1 MIRSHFLVIA
11 FIASF
16 FMISAQEASW
26 MRYPA
31 ISPDGTNIA
40 FAFQGDI
47 WIVSSTGGKAERLTN
62 NDAYDVS
69 PVWSPNGQSIAF
81 ASDRHGN
88 MDVFVMPAKG
98 GTPKRLTYHSANE
111 IPSAFSHDGSSIY
124 VSTHIQDS
132 PKNSQF
138 PSGGMGELYAISA
151 NDGRR
156 TQILTTP
163 AEEIAPDPTGTFLLY
178 QDKRGGENYWR
189 KHHTSSIARDI
200 WMVDLKNKTH
210 TAVIEHPAE
219 DREPVLSGDGKT
231 CYVLSERSGSFN
243 VWSFPMNAPA
253 SIKQI
258 TSFTKH
264 PIRFLTM
271 DNKGTLCF
279 SYHGGIYTLDTKT
292 ANAQPIQVKID
303 IINDSRRNDI
313 AYKVLNQ
320 GATEMSLSPS
330 GKEIAFVIRGEIYVT
345 SVDYEVT
352 KRITNTPGQERSVSF
367 SPDGKSLL
375 YAGERNG
382 SWNIYQSSLTRKSEP
397 FFYKSTVLEEKAI
410 VETAK
415 DEFQPRY
422 SPDGKEIAYL
432 ENRVVLK
439 VKNIPFGDIRTILDS
454 TYNYSYSDG
463 DQWYEWSPDGKWFLV
478 SIIDKDR
485 WVDEVGIID
494 AKGKGPVRN
503 ITQSGYSDNQP
514 KWAKN
519 GKLFIYSSDKAGFR
533 SHGSWGAESDVY
545 GTFLTQDAFER
556 FKLSKDEYELL
567 KMREKDEELSFDE
580 QRRKDSLEKE
590 RKKGNVSIEVSEP
603 ITIDFDRLEER
614 TLRFTIHSSN
624 LADYVLSPDGERLYY
639 LSRFEKGY
647 DVWVQKFRDKET
659 KLLAKL
665 GAGSGALE
673 QSPDGRFLYVIS
685 DGKITRID
693 TSNGGQKSIGFKAE
707 MELNAPAERAY
718 IFDHAWRQAREKF
731 YVSNLHGVDW
741 NFYRQ
746 AYEPFLAS
754 IDNNFDFAEML
765 SELLGELNASHTGSG
780 YRAQYSDEIRDQT
793 AVLGAFWDESFTG
806 PGIKILEIIDKSP
819 LDHPKKIFQPGMII
833 EKIDGIPVTLS
844 NLDILLNRKADKPVL
859 ISIYM
864 PEKKT
869 ALFDFKKKYDE
880 VIKPISFGAQE
891 ELLYRRWVLNCRN
904 MVDSLSKGKVGYVH
918 VRGMNSESF
927 REAYSEVLG
936 RHADKVGII
945 IDTRF
950 NGGGWLHDDLATLL
964 SGKQYVKLVPRG
976 QLIGSEPQN
985 KWQRKSV
992 VLMNESNYSDAHF
1005 FPWTYKQLNIGP
1017 LIGMPV
1023 PGTATAVWWET
1034 QIDPTL
1040 YFGIPQVGTIGNDGK
1055 YLENNQLEPDIKVMN
1070 LPEDFANGIDKQI
1083 RAAVEEMLK

>member
-1 MIRSHFLVIA
+1 MIRCISLLTFL
-11 FIASF
+11 FASLS
-16 FMISAQEASW
+16 ILSAQESLW

-31 ISPDGTNIA
+31 ISPDGSMIA

-47 WIVSSTGGKAERLTN
+47 WVIPSKGGKAERITN

-69 PVWSPNGQSIAF
+69 PVWSPDGKNIAF
-81 ASDRHGN
+81 GSDRHGN
-88 MDVFVMPAKG
+88 MDVFIMPGTG
-98 GTPKRLTYHSANE
+98 GTPRRLTYHSSGE

-138 PSGGMGELYAISA
+138 PSGGMGELYAISVK
-151 NDGRR
+151 DGKRS
-156 TQILTTP
+156 QVLTTP
-163 AEEIAPDPTGTFLLY
+163 AEEIAVDPKGNFLVY

-200 WMVDLKNKTH
+200 WMVNLKDKTH
-210 TAVIEHPAE
+210 KSLIVHPAE
-219 DREPVLSGDGKT
+219 DREPVLSADGNT
-231 CYVLSERSGSFN
+231 CYFLSERSGSFN
-243 VWSFPMNAPA
+243 VWSFPIDNP
-253 SIKQI
+253 SNVKQL

-264 PIRFLTM
+264 PIRFLSV
-271 DNKGTLCF
+271 DNQGVLCF
-279 SYHGGIYTLDTKT
+279 NIHGAIYTFDTKVQG
-292 ANAQPIQVKID
+292 AQPVRISID

-313 AYKVLNQ
+313 AYKVMNQ
-320 GATEMSLSPS
+320 GATEMALSPS
-330 GKEIAFVIRGEIYVT
+330 GKEVAFVIRGEIYVT
-345 SVDYEVT
+345 AVDHEVT

-382 SWNIYQSSLTRKSEP
+382 SWNVYQTSLTRKSEP
-397 FFYKSTVLEEKAI
+397 FFYRSTVLEEKAI
-410 VETAK
+410 IETMK

-422 SPDGKEIAYL
+422 SPDGKEVAYL

-439 VKNIPFGDIRTILDS
+439 VKNLASNAIRLIVDS
-454 TYNYSYSDG
+454 TYNYSYTDG

-478 SIIDKDR
+478 SIIDKSR

-494 AKGKGPVRN
+494 AQGKGPIRN
-503 ITQSGYSDNQP
+503 VTQSGYSDNQP

-545 GTFLTQDAFER
+545 GTFLTQDAFDR
-556 FKLSKDEYELL
+556 FKLSKDEFELL

-580 QRRKDSLEKE
+580 QRKKDSLEKE
-590 RKKGNVSIEVSEP
+590 RKKGNVSVEVSEP

-614 TLRFTIHSSN
+614 TMRFTIHSSN
-624 LADYVLSPDGERLYY
+624 LADYVLSPDGEKLYY

-647 DVWVQKFRDKET
+647 DIWVQKFRDKET

-673 QSPDGRFLYVIS
+673 QSPDGRYLYVIS

-693 TSNGGQKSIGFKAE
+693 TSNGSQKAIAFKAE
-707 MELNAPAERAY
+707 MDLNAPAERAY
-718 IFDHAWRQAREKF
+718 MFDHAWRQAREKF
-731 YVSNLHGVDW
+731 YVTDLHGVDW
-741 NFYRQ
+741 DFYRKE
-746 AYEPFLAS
+746 YEPFLSS
-754 IDNNFDFAEML
+754 IDNNYDFAELL

-793 AVLGAFWDESFTG
+793 AVLGAFWDEQYQG
-806 PGIKILEIIDKSP
+806 PGIKILEIIAKSP
-819 LDHPKKIFQPGMII
+819 LDHPKKLYKAGMII
-833 EKIDGIPVTLS
+833 EKIDGMPVS
-844 NLDILLNRKADKPVL
+844 SMNLDVMMNRKADKTVL
-859 ISIYM
+859 ISVYD
-864 PEKKT
+864 PEKNKR
-869 ALFDFKKKYDE
+869 FDE
-880 VIKPISFGAQE
+880 SIKPISFGAQE

-936 RHADKVGII
+936 RHADKIGII

-1034 QIDPTL
+1034 QIDPTI

-1070 LPEDFANGIDKQI
+1070 LPEDYANGIDKQI
-1083 RAAVEEMLK
+1083 RVAVEELLK

>member
-1 MIRSHFLVIA
+1 MIRFISVLTIL
-11 FIASF
+11 IASLS
-16 FMISAQEASW
+16 ISTAQQALW

-31 ISPDGTNIA
+31 ISPDGSMIA

-47 WIVSSTGGKAERLTN
+47 WVIPAKGGKADRITN

-69 PVWSPNGQSIAF
+69 PVWSPDGKSIAF
-81 ASDRHGN
+81 GSDRHGN
-88 MDVFVMPAKG
+88 MDVYIMSYQG
-98 GTPKRLTYHSANE
+98 GNPRRLTYHSSGE

-138 PSGGMGELYAISA
+138 PSGGMGELYAISVK
-151 NDGRR
+151 DGKRS
-156 TQILTTP
+156 QVFTTP
-163 AEEIAPDPTGTFLLY
+163 AEEIAVDPKGNFLVY

-200 WMVDLKNKTH
+200 WMVNLKDKTH
-210 TAVIEHPAE
+210 TPLIENPAE
-219 DREPVLSGDGKT
+219 DREPIISADGKT
-231 CYVLSERSGSFN
+231 CYFLSERSGTFN
-243 VWSFPMNAPA
+243 VWSFPINNPTNA
-253 SIKQI
+253 KQL
-258 TSFTKH
+258 TTFTKH
-264 PIRFLTM
+264 PIRFLSG
-271 DNKGTLCF
+271 DNQGNLCF
-279 SYHGGIYTLDTKT
+279 NYHGGIYTFDTKVQG
-292 ANAQPIQVKID
+292 AQPVQVSID

-313 AYKVLNQ
+313 AYKVMNQ
-320 GATEMSLSPS
+320 GATEMALSPS
-330 GKEIAFVIRGEIYVT
+330 GKEVAFVIRGEIYVT
-345 SVDYEVT
+345 AVDHEVT

-382 SWNIYQSSLTRKSEP
+382 SWNVYQTSLTRKNEP
-397 FFYKSTVLEEKAI
+397 FFYRSTVLEEKAI
-410 VETAK
+410 VENAK

-422 SPDGKEIAYL
+422 SPDGKEVAYL

-439 VKNIPFGDIRTILDS
+439 VKNLASNAVRLIVDS

-463 DQWYEWSPDGKWFLV
+463 DQWYEWSPDGKWFLI
-478 SIIDKDR
+478 SIIDKTR

-494 AKGKGPVRN
+494 AQGKGPIRN
-503 ITQSGYSDNQP
+503 VTQSGYSDNQP

-533 SHGSWGAESDVY
+533 SHGSWGAESDVF
-545 GTFLTQDAFER
+545 GTFLTQDAYER
-556 FKLSKDEYELL
+556 FKLSKDEFELL

-580 QRRKDSLEKE
+580 QRKKDSLEKE
-590 RKKGNVSIEVSEP
+590 RKKGNVSVEVSEP

-614 TLRFTIHSSN
+614 TMRFTIHSSN

-647 DVWVQKFRDKET
+647 DIWVQKFRDKET

-673 QSPDGRFLYVIS
+673 QSPDGRYLYVIS

-693 TSNGGQKSIGFKAE
+693 TSNGTQKAIAFKAE
-707 MELNAPAERAY
+707 MDLNAPAERAY
-718 IFDHAWRQAREKF
+718 MFDHAWRQAREKF
-731 YVSNLHGVDW
+731 YVTDLHGVDW

-746 AYEPFLAS
+746 AYEPFLTS
-754 IDNNFDFAEML
+754 IDNNYDFAELL

-793 AVLGAFWDESFTG
+793 AVFGAFWDEQYQG
-806 PGIKILEIIDKSP
+806 PGIKIMEIIAKSP
-819 LDHPKKIFQPGMII
+819 LDHPKKLYKVGMII
-833 EKIDGIPVTLS
+833 EKIDGMPISLENMDVMM
-844 NLDILLNRKADKPVL
+844 NRRADKTVL
-859 ISIYM
+859 ISVYD
-864 PEKKT
+864 PEKNKR
-869 ALFDFKKKYDE
+869 FDE
-880 VIKPISFGAQE
+880 SIKLISFGAQE
-891 ELLYRRWVLNCRN
+891 ELLYRRWVLNCRQ

-1034 QIDPTL
+1034 QIDPTI

-1070 LPEDFANGIDKQI
+1070 LPEDYANGIDKQI
-1083 RAAVEEMLK
+1083 RVAVEEMLK

>member
-1 MIRSHFLVIA
+1 MKCFISFLLIL
-11 FIASF
+11 IGTLS
-16 FMISAQEASW
+16 ISAQESLW
-26 MRYPA
+26 VRYPA
-31 ISPDGTNIA
+31 ISPDGSKIA

-47 WIVSSTGGKAERLTN
+47 WVMSSKGGKAERITH

-69 PVWSPNGQSIAF
+69 PIWSPDGKNIAF
-81 ASDRHGN
+81 GSDRHGN
-88 MDVFVMPAKG
+88 MDIFIMSNTG
-98 GTPKRLTYHSANE
+98 GNPRRLTYHSSGE

-138 PSGGMGELYAISA
+138 PSGGMGELYGISVK
-151 NDGRR
+151 DGKR
-156 TQILTTP
+156 TQVLTTP
-163 AEEIAPDPTGTFLLY
+163 AEEIAVDPKGNFLVY

-200 WMVDLKNKTH
+200 WMVNLKDKTH
-210 TAVIEHPAE
+210 RAIIEHPAE
-219 DREPVLSGDGKT
+219 DREPIISADGKT
-231 CYVLSERSGSFN
+231 CYFLSERSGSFN
-243 VWSFPMNAPA
+243 VWSFPLDNP
-253 SIKQI
+253 SNVKQL
-258 TSFTKH
+258 TTFTKH
-264 PIRFLTM
+264 PIRFISV
-271 DNKGTLCF
+271 DNQGVLCF
-279 SYHGGIYTLDTKT
+279 NYHGGIYTFDTKVQG
-292 ANAQPIQVKID
+292 AQPIRVSID
-303 IINDSRRNDI
+303 LSNDSRRNDI
-313 AYKVLNQ
+313 AYKVMNQ
-320 GATEMSLSPS
+320 GATEMALSPS

-345 SVDYEVT
+345 AVDHEIT

-382 SWNIYQSSLTRKSEP
+382 SWNVYHTSLTRKSEP
-397 FFYKSTVLEEKAI
+397 FFYRSTVLEEKAI

-422 SPDGKEIAYL
+422 SPDGKEVAFL
-432 ENRVVLK
+432 ENRVVVK
-439 VKNIPFGDIRTILDS
+439 VKNLATNAIRLILDS

-463 DQWYEWSPDGKWFLV
+463 DQWYEWSPDGKWFLI
-478 SIIDKDR
+478 SIIDKSR

-494 AKGKGPVRN
+494 AQGKGPIRN
-503 ITQSGYSDNQP
+503 VTQSGYSDNQP
-514 KWAKN
+514 KWARN

-556 FKLSKDEYELL
+556 FKLSKDEIELV

-580 QRRKDSLEKE
+580 QRKKDSLEKE

-614 TLRFTIHSSN
+614 TMRFTIHSSN

-647 DVWVQKFRDKET
+647 DIWVQKFRDKET

-673 QSPDGRFLYVIS
+673 QSPDGRYLYVIS

-693 TSNGGQKSIGFKAE
+693 TSNGSQKAIAFKAE

-718 IFDHAWRQAREKF
+718 MFDHSWRQAREKF
-731 YVSNLHGVDW
+731 YVTDLHGVDW

-746 AYEPFLAS
+746 AYEPFLSS
-754 IDNNFDFAEML
+754 IDNNYDFAELL

-793 AVLGAFWDESFTG
+793 AVLGAFWDEQYQG
-806 PGIKILEIIDKSP
+806 NGIKILEIIAKSP
-819 LDHPKKIFQPGMII
+819 LDHPKNIYKAGMII
-833 EKIDGIPVTLS
+833 EKIDGISVSLS
-844 NLDILLNRKADKPVL
+844 NLDQMMNRKADKTVL
-859 ISIYM
+859 ISVYD
-864 PEKKT
+864 PEKNKRFEET
-869 ALFDFKKKYDE
+869 
-880 VIKPISFGAQE
+880 IKAISFGAQE
-891 ELLYRRWVLNCRN
+891 ELLYRRWVLNCRQ

-918 VRGMNSESF
+918 VRGMNSESY

-985 KWQRKSV
+985 KWQRTSV

-1005 FPWTYKQLNIGP
+1005 FPWTYKQLNIGK

-1034 QIDPTL
+1034 QIDPTI

-1070 LPEDFANGIDKQI
+1070 LPEDYANGIDKQI
-1083 RAAVEEMLK
+1083 RVAVDELLK

>member
-1 MIRSHFLVIA
+1 M
-11 FIASF
+11 
-16 FMISAQEASW
+16 
-26 MRYPA
+26 
-31 ISPDGTNIA
+31 
-40 FAFQGDI
+40 
-47 WIVSSTGGKAERLTN
+47 
-62 NDAYDVS
+62 
-69 PVWSPNGQSIAF
+69 
-81 ASDRHGN
+81 
-88 MDVFVMPAKG
+88 
-98 GTPKRLTYHSANE
+98 
-111 IPSAFSHDGSSIY
+111 
-124 VSTHIQDS
+124 
-132 PKNSQF
+132 
-138 PSGGMGELYAISA
+138 
-151 NDGRR
+151 
-156 TQILTTP
+156 
-163 AEEIAPDPTGTFLLY
+163 
-178 QDKRGGENYWR
+178 
-189 KHHTSSIARDI
+189 
-200 WMVDLKNKTH
+200 
-210 TAVIEHPAE
+210 
-219 DREPVLSGDGKT
+219 
-231 CYVLSERSGSFN
+231 CFN
-243 VWSFPMNAPA
+243 
-253 SIKQI
+253 
-258 TSFTKH
+258 
-264 PIRFLTM
+264 
-271 DNKGTLCF
+271 
-279 SYHGGIYTLDTKT
+279 YHGDVYILDTKQV
-292 ANAQPIQVKID
+292 NATPKKVQID
-303 IINDSRRNDI
+303 ILNDSRRNDI
-313 AYKVLNQ
+313 SFKVLNQ
-320 GATEMSLSPS
+320 GATEMALSPS
-330 GKEIAFVIRGEIYVT
+330 GKEIAFIIRGEIFVT
-345 SVDYEVT
+345 SVDHEVT
-352 KRITNTPGQERSVSF
+352 KRITNTPGQERSISF

-382 SWNIYQSSLTRKSEP
+382 SWNVYQTSLTRKAEP
-397 FFYKSTVLEEKAI
+397 FFYRSTVLEEKAI
-410 VETAK
+410 IETLK

-422 SPDGKEIAYL
+422 SPDGKEVAYL
-432 ENRVVLK
+432 ENRVTLK
-439 VKNIPFGDIRTILDS
+439 VINLASDNVRLILDS

-463 DQWYEWSPDGKWFLV
+463 DQWYEWSPDGKWLLV

-494 AKGKGPVRN
+494 AQGKGPIQN

-519 GKLFIYSSDKAGFR
+519 GKLLIYSSDKAGFR

-545 GTFLTQDAFER
+545 GAFLTQEAFDR
-556 FKLSKDEYELL
+556 FKLSKDEFELL

-580 QRRKDSLEKE
+580 QRKKDSLEKE
-590 RKKGNVSIEVSEP
+590 RKKGNISIQLSDP

-614 TLRFTIHSSN
+614 TIRFTIHSSN

-647 DVWVQKFRDKET
+647 DIWVQKFREKET

-673 QSPDGRFLYVIS
+673 QSPDGRYLYVIS

-693 TSNGGQKSIGFKAE
+693 TSNGTQKGIAFRAE
-707 MELNAPAERAY
+707 MELNAPGERAY
-718 IFDHAWRQAREKF
+718 IFDHAWRQVREKF
-731 YVSNLHGVDW
+731 YVKNLHGVDW
-741 NFYRQ
+741 DFYRK
-746 AYEPFLAS
+746 AYEPFLSS
-754 IDNNFDFAEML
+754 IDNNHDFAEML

-780 YRAQYSDEIRDQT
+780 YRAQYPDEMRDQT
-793 AVLGAFWDESFTG
+793 AVLGAFWDEAFQG

-819 LDHPKKIFQPGMII
+819 MDHPKKIYQAGMII
-833 EKIDGIPVTLS
+833 EKIDGIPVTLA
-844 NLDILLNRKADKPVL
+844 NLDILLNRKADKQLL
-859 ISIYM
+859 ISVFDI
-864 PEKKT
+864 KKNKR
-869 ALFDFKKKYDE
+869 FDE
-880 VIKPISFGAQE
+880 VIKPLSFGAQE
-891 ELLYRRWVLNCRN
+891 ELLYRRWVLNCRS

>member
-1 MIRSHFLVIA
+1 MIRFISVLTIL
-11 FIASF
+11 IASYSLSF
-16 FMISAQEASW
+16 AQQELW

-31 ISPDGTNIA
+31 ISPDGSMIA

-47 WIVSSTGGKAERLTN
+47 WVIPAKGGKADRITN

-69 PVWSPNGQSIAF
+69 PVWSPDGKSIAF
-81 ASDRHGN
+81 GSDRHGN
-88 MDVFVMPAKG
+88 MDVFIMTYQG
-98 GTPKRLTYHSANE
+98 GNPRRLTYHSSGE

-138 PSGGMGELYAISA
+138 PSGGMGELYAISVK
-151 NDGRR
+151 DGKRS
-156 TQILTTP
+156 QVLTTP
-163 AEEIAPDPTGTFLLY
+163 AEEIAVDPKGNFLVY

-200 WMVDLKNKTH
+200 WMVNLKDKTH
-210 TAVIEHPAE
+210 TPLIENPAE
-219 DREPVLSGDGKT
+219 DREPIISADGNT
-231 CYVLSERSGSFN
+231 CYFLSERSGTFN
-243 VWSFPMNAPA
+243 VWSFPINNPTNV
-253 SIKQI
+253 KQL

-264 PIRFLTM
+264 PIRFLSV
-271 DNKGTLCF
+271 DNQGVLCF
-279 SYHGGIYTLDTKT
+279 NFHGGIYTFDTKVQG
-292 ANAQPIQVKID
+292 AQPVRISID

-313 AYKVLNQ
+313 AYKVMNQ
-320 GATEMSLSPS
+320 GATEMALSPS
-330 GKEIAFVIRGEIYVT
+330 GKEVAFVIRGEIYVT
-345 SVDYEVT
+345 AVDHEVT
-352 KRITNTPGQERSVSF
+352 KRITNTPGQERSVSY

-382 SWNIYQSSLTRKSEP
+382 SWNVYQTSLTRKNEP
-397 FFYKSTVLEEKAI
+397 FFYRSTVLEEKAI
-410 VETAK
+410 VETSK

-422 SPDGKEIAYL
+422 SPDGKEVAYL

-439 VKNIPFGDIRTILDS
+439 VKNLASNAVRLIVDS

-463 DQWYEWSPDGKWFLV
+463 DQWYEWSPDGKWFLI
-478 SIIDKDR
+478 SIIDKSR

-494 AKGKGPVRN
+494 AQGKGPIRN
-503 ITQSGYSDNQP
+503 VTQSGYSDNQP

-533 SHGSWGAESDVY
+533 SHGSWGAESDVF
-545 GTFLTQDAFER
+545 GTFLTQDAYER
-556 FKLSKDEYELL
+556 FKLSKDEFELL

-580 QRRKDSLEKE
+580 QRKKDSLEKE
-590 RKKGNVSIEVSEP
+590 RKKGNVSVEVSEP

-614 TLRFTIHSSN
+614 TMRFTIHSSN

-647 DVWVQKFRDKET
+647 DIWVQKFRDKET

-693 TSNGGQKSIGFKAE
+693 TSNGSQKAIAFKAE
-707 MELNAPAERAY
+707 MDLNAPAERAY
-718 IFDHAWRQAREKF
+718 MFDHAWRQAREKF
-731 YVSNLHGVDW
+731 YVTDLHGVDW

-746 AYEPFLAS
+746 AYEPFLTS
-754 IDNNFDFAEML
+754 IDNNYDFAELL

-793 AVLGAFWDESFTG
+793 AVLGAFWDEQYQG
-806 PGIKILEIIDKSP
+806 PGLKIMEIIAKSP
-819 LDHPKKIFQPGMII
+819 LDHPKKLYKVGMII
-833 EKIDGIPVTLS
+833 EKIDGMPISLENMDVMM
-844 NLDILLNRKADKPVL
+844 NRRADKTVL
-859 ISIYM
+859 ISVYD
-864 PEKKT
+864 PEKNKR
-869 ALFDFKKKYDE
+869 FDE
-880 VIKPISFGAQE
+880 SIKLISFGAQE
-891 ELLYRRWVLNCRN
+891 ELLYRRWVLNCRQ

-1034 QIDPTL
+1034 QIDPTI

-1070 LPEDFANGIDKQI
+1070 LPEDYANGIDKQI
-1083 RAAVEEMLK
+1083 RVAVEELLR

>member
-1 MIRSHFLVIA
+1 MIRFIYVLTIL
-11 FIASF
+11 IASYSLSF
-16 FMISAQEASW
+16 AQQELW

-31 ISPDGTNIA
+31 VSPDGSMIA

-47 WIVSSTGGKAERLTN
+47 WVIPAKGGKADRITN

-69 PVWSPNGQSIAF
+69 PVWSPDGKSIAF
-81 ASDRHGN
+81 GSDRHGN
-88 MDVFVMPAKG
+88 MDVFIMSYQG
-98 GTPKRLTYHSANE
+98 GNPRRLTYHSSGE

-138 PSGGMGELYAISA
+138 PSGGMGELYAISVK
-151 NDGRR
+151 DGKRS
-156 TQILTTP
+156 QVLTTP
-163 AEEIAPDPTGTFLLY
+163 AEEIAVDPKGNFIVY

-200 WMVDLKNKTH
+200 WMVNLKDKTH
-210 TAVIEHPAE
+210 TPLIENPSE
-219 DREPVLSGDGKT
+219 DREPVISSDGNT
-231 CYVLSERSGSFN
+231 CYFLSERSGTFN
-243 VWSFPMNAPA
+243 VWSFPINNPTNV
-253 SIKQI
+253 KQL

-264 PIRFLTM
+264 PIRFLSV
-271 DNKGTLCF
+271 DNQGVLCF
-279 SYHGGIYTLDTKT
+279 NYHGGIYTFDTKVQG
-292 ANAQPIQVKID
+292 AQPVRISID

-313 AYKVLNQ
+313 AYKVMNQ
-320 GATEMSLSPS
+320 GATEMALSPS
-330 GKEIAFVIRGEIYVT
+330 GKEVAFVIRGEIYVT
-345 SVDYEVT
+345 AVDHEVT

-382 SWNIYQSSLTRKSEP
+382 SWNVYQTSLARKNEP
-397 FFYKSTVLEEKAI
+397 FFYRSTVLEEKAI
-410 VETAK
+410 VETSK

-422 SPDGKEIAYL
+422 SPDGKEVAYL

-439 VKNIPFGDIRTILDS
+439 VKNLASNAVRLIVDS

-463 DQWYEWSPDGKWFLV
+463 DQWYEWSPDGKWFLI
-478 SIIDKDR
+478 SIIDKSR

-494 AKGKGPVRN
+494 AQGKGPIRN
-503 ITQSGYSDNQP
+503 VTQSGYSDNQP

-533 SHGSWGAESDVY
+533 SHGSWGAESDVF
-545 GTFLTQDAFER
+545 GTFLTQDAYER
-556 FKLSKDEYELL
+556 FKLSKDEFELL

-580 QRRKDSLEKE
+580 QRKKDSLEKE
-590 RKKGNVSIEVSEP
+590 RKKGNVSVEVSEP

-614 TLRFTIHSSN
+614 TMRFTIHSSN

-647 DVWVQKFRDKET
+647 DIWVQKFRDKET

-693 TSNGGQKSIGFKAE
+693 TSNGSQKAIAFKAE
-707 MELNAPAERAY
+707 MDLNAPAERAY
-718 IFDHAWRQAREKF
+718 MFDHAWRQAREKF
-731 YVSNLHGVDW
+731 YVTDLHGVDW

-746 AYEPFLAS
+746 AYEPFLSS
-754 IDNNFDFAEML
+754 IDNNYDFAELL

-793 AVLGAFWDESFTG
+793 AVLGAFWDEQYQG
-806 PGIKILEIIDKSP
+806 PGLKIMEIIAKSP
-819 LDHPKKIFQPGMII
+819 LDHPKKLYKVGMII
-833 EKIDGIPVTLS
+833 EKIDGMPISLE
-844 NLDILLNRKADKPVL
+844 NLDVMMNRRADKTVL
-859 ISIYM
+859 ISVYD
-864 PEKKT
+864 PEKNKR
-869 ALFDFKKKYDE
+869 FDE
-880 VIKPISFGAQE
+880 SIKLISFGAQE

-1034 QIDPTL
+1034 QIDPTI

-1070 LPEDFANGIDKQI
+1070 LPEDYANGIDKQI
-1083 RAAVEEMLK
+1083 RVAVEELLK

>member
-1 MIRSHFLVIA
+1 
-11 FIASF
+11 
-16 FMISAQEASW
+16 
-26 MRYPA
+26 
-31 ISPDGTNIA
+31 
-40 FAFQGDI
+40 
-47 WIVSSTGGKAERLTN
+47 
-62 NDAYDVS
+62 
-69 PVWSPNGQSIAF
+69 
-81 ASDRHGN
+81 
-88 MDVFVMPAKG
+88 
-98 GTPKRLTYHSANE
+98 
-111 IPSAFSHDGSSIY
+111 
-124 VSTHIQDS
+124 
-132 PKNSQF
+132 
-138 PSGGMGELYAISA
+138 MGELYSISVK
-151 NDGRR
+151 DGKRS
-156 TQILTTP
+156 QVFTTP
-163 AEEIAPDPTGTFLLY
+163 AEEIAVDPKGNFLVY

-200 WMVDLKNKTH
+200 WMVNLKDKTH
-210 TAVIEHPAE
+210 KALIEHPAE
-219 DREPVLSGDGKT
+219 DREPIITADGKT
-231 CYVLSERSGSFN
+231 CYFLSERSGSFN
-243 VWSFPMNAPA
+243 VWSFPLDNP
-253 SIKQI
+253 SNVKQL
-258 TSFTKH
+258 TTFTKH
-264 PIRFLTM
+264 PIRFLSG
-271 DNKGTLCF
+271 DNQGNLCF
-279 SYHGGIYTLDTKT
+279 NYHGGIYTFDTKVQG
-292 ANAQPIQVKID
+292 AQPVRVSID

-313 AYKVLNQ
+313 AYKMMNQ
-320 GATEMSLSPS
+320 GATEMALSPS
-330 GKEIAFVIRGEIYVT
+330 GKEVAFVIRGEIFVT
-345 SVDYEVT
+345 AVDHDVT

-382 SWNIYQSSLTRKSEP
+382 SWNVYQTSLTRKSEP
-397 FFYKSTVLEEKAI
+397 FFYRSTVLEEKAI

-415 DEFQPRY
+415 DEFQPHY
-422 SPDGKEIAYL
+422 SPDGKEVAFL
-432 ENRVVLK
+432 ESRVVLK
-439 VKNIPFGDIRTILDS
+439 VKNLAANAVRLILDS

-494 AKGKGPVRN
+494 AQGKGPIQNV
-503 ITQSGYSDNQP
+503 TQSGYSDNQP
-514 KWAKN
+514 KWSKN

-556 FKLSKDEYELL
+556 FKLSKDEFELL

-580 QRRKDSLEKE
+580 QRKKDSLEKE
-590 RKKGNVSIEVSEP
+590 RKKGNVSVEVSEP
-603 ITIDFDRLEER
+603 IAIDFDRLEER
-614 TLRFTIHSSN
+614 TMRFTIHSSN

-647 DVWVQKFRDKET
+647 DIWVQKFRDKET

-693 TSNGGQKSIGFKAE
+693 TSNGSQKAIGFKAE

-718 IFDHAWRQAREKF
+718 MFDHSWRQAREKF
-731 YVSNLHGVDW
+731 YVTDLHGVDW

-746 AYEPFLAS
+746 AYEPFLSS
-754 IDNNFDFAEML
+754 IDNNYDFAELL

-793 AVLGAFWDESFTG
+793 AVFGAFWDEQYQG
-806 PGIKILEIIDKSP
+806 NGIKILEIIAKSP
-819 LDHPKKIFQPGMII
+819 LDHPKKIYKAGMII
-833 EKIDGIPVTLS
+833 EKIDGIPVSLS
-844 NLDILLNRKADKPVL
+844 NLDNMMNRKADKTVL
-859 ISIYM
+859 ISVFD
-864 PEKKT
+864 PEKNKR
-869 ALFDFKKKYDE
+869 FDE
-880 VIKPISFGAQE
+880 SIKAMSFGAQE

-1034 QIDPTL
+1034 QIDPTI

-1070 LPEDFANGIDKQI
+1070 MPEDYANGIDKQI
-1083 RAAVEEMLK
+1083 RVAVEQLLK

>member
-1 MIRSHFLVIA
+1 MKCFISFLLIL
-11 FIASF
+11 IGTLS
-16 FMISAQEASW
+16 ISAQESLW
-26 MRYPA
+26 VRYPA
-31 ISPDGTNIA
+31 ISPDGSKIA

-47 WIVSSTGGKAERLTN
+47 WVMSSKGGKAERITH

-69 PVWSPNGQSIAF
+69 PIWSPDGKNIAF
-81 ASDRHGN
+81 GSDRHGN
-88 MDVFVMPAKG
+88 MDIFIMSNTG
-98 GTPKRLTYHSANE
+98 GNPRRLTYHSSGE

-138 PSGGMGELYAISA
+138 PSGGMGELYGISVK
-151 NDGRR
+151 DGKR
-156 TQILTTP
+156 TQVLTTP
-163 AEEIAPDPTGTFLLY
+163 AEEIAVDPKGNFLVY

-200 WMVDLKNKTH
+200 WMVNLKDKTH
-210 TAVIEHPAE
+210 RAIIEHPAE
-219 DREPVLSGDGKT
+219 DREPILSADGKT
-231 CYVLSERSGSFN
+231 CYFLSERSGSFN
-243 VWSFPMNAPA
+243 VWSFPLDNP
-253 SIKQI
+253 SNVKQL
-258 TSFTKH
+258 TTFTKH
-264 PIRFLTM
+264 PIRFISV
-271 DNKGTLCF
+271 DNQGVLCF
-279 SYHGGIYTLDTKT
+279 NYHGGIYTFDTKVQG
-292 ANAQPIQVKID
+292 AQPIRVSID
-303 IINDSRRNDI
+303 LSNDSRRNDI
-313 AYKVLNQ
+313 AYKVMNQ
-320 GATEMSLSPS
+320 GATEMALSPS

-345 SVDYEVT
+345 AVDHEIT

-382 SWNIYQSSLTRKSEP
+382 SWNVYHTSLTRKSEP
-397 FFYKSTVLEEKAI
+397 FFYRSTVLEEKAI

-422 SPDGKEIAYL
+422 SPDGKEVAFL
-432 ENRVVLK
+432 ENRVVVK
-439 VKNIPFGDIRTILDS
+439 VKNLATNAIRLILDS

-463 DQWYEWSPDGKWFLV
+463 DQWYEWSPDGKWFLI
-478 SIIDKDR
+478 SIIDKSR

-494 AKGKGPVRN
+494 AQGKGPIRN
-503 ITQSGYSDNQP
+503 VTQSGYSDNQP
-514 KWAKN
+514 KWARN

-556 FKLSKDEYELL
+556 FKLSKDEIELV

-580 QRRKDSLEKE
+580 QRKKDSLEKE

-614 TLRFTIHSSN
+614 TMRFTIHSSN

-647 DVWVQKFRDKET
+647 DIWVQKFRDKET

-665 GAGSGALE
+665 GAGSGAIE
-673 QSPDGRFLYVIS
+673 QSPDGRYLYVIS

-693 TSNGGQKSIGFKAE
+693 TSNGSQKAIAFKAE

-718 IFDHAWRQAREKF
+718 MFDHAWRQAREKF
-731 YVSNLHGVDW
+731 YVTDLHGVDW
-741 NFYRQ
+741 DFYRQ
-746 AYEPFLAS
+746 AYEPFLSS
-754 IDNNFDFAEML
+754 IDNNYDFAELL

-793 AVLGAFWDESFTG
+793 AVLGAFWDEQYQG
-806 PGIKILEIIDKSP
+806 NGIKILEIIAKSP
-819 LDHPKKIFQPGMII
+819 LDHPKNIYKAGMII
-833 EKIDGIPVTLS
+833 EKIDGISVSLS
-844 NLDILLNRKADKPVL
+844 NLDQMMNRKADKTVL
-859 ISIYM
+859 ISVYD
-864 PEKKT
+864 PEKNKRFEET
-869 ALFDFKKKYDE
+869 
-880 VIKPISFGAQE
+880 IKAISFGAQE
-891 ELLYRRWVLNCRN
+891 ELLYRRWVLNCRQ

-985 KWQRKSV
+985 KWQRTSV

-1005 FPWTYKQLNIGP
+1005 FPWTYKQLNIGK

-1034 QIDPTL
+1034 QIDPTI

-1070 LPEDFANGIDKQI
+1070 LPEDYANGIDKQI
-1083 RAAVEEMLK
+1083 RVAVEELLK

>member
-1 MIRSHFLVIA
+1 MIR
-11 FIASF
+11 FISVLTILIVSLS
-16 FMISAQEASW
+16 ISTAQQALW

-31 ISPDGTNIA
+31 ISPDGSMIA
-40 FAFQGDI
+40 FAFQGDL
-47 WIVSSTGGKAERLTN
+47 WVVSAKGGKADRITS

-69 PVWSPNGQSIAF
+69 PVWSPDGKNIAF
-81 ASDRHGN
+81 GSDRHGN
-88 MDVFVMPAKG
+88 MDIFIISSKG
-98 GTPKRLTYHSANE
+98 GTPRRLTFHSSNE
-111 IPSAFSHDGSSIY
+111 VPSAFSHDGSSIY

-138 PSGGMGELYAISA
+138 PSGGMGELYAISVK
-151 NDGRR
+151 DGKRS
-156 TQILTTP
+156 QVFTTP
-163 AEEIAPDPTGTFLLY
+163 AEEITVDPKGNFLVY

-200 WMVDLKNKTH
+200 WMVNLKDKTH
-210 TAVIEHPAE
+210 KALIEHPAE
-219 DREPVLSGDGKT
+219 DREPIISADGKT
-231 CYVLSERSGSFN
+231 CYFLSERSGSFN
-243 VWSFPMNAPA
+243 VWSFPIDNP
-253 SIKQI
+253 SNVKQL
-258 TSFTKH
+258 TTFTKH
-264 PIRFLTM
+264 PIRFLSG
-271 DNKGTLCF
+271 DNQGNLCF
-279 SYHGGIYTLDTKT
+279 NFHGGIYTFDTKIQG
-292 ANAQPIQVKID
+292 AQPIQVSID

-313 AYKVLNQ
+313 AYKMMNQ
-320 GATEMSLSPS
+320 GATEMALSPS
-330 GKEIAFVIRGEIYVT
+330 GKEVAFVIRGEIFVT
-345 SVDYEVT
+345 AVDHDVT

-382 SWNIYQSSLTRKSEP
+382 SWNVYQTSLTRKSEP
-397 FFYKSTVLEEKAI
+397 FFYRSTVLEEKAI
-410 VETAK
+410 IETAK

-422 SPDGKEIAYL
+422 SPDGKEVAFL

-439 VKNIPFGDIRTILDS
+439 VKNLAGNAVRLIVDS

-494 AKGKGPVRN
+494 AQGKGPIQNV
-503 ITQSGYSDNQP
+503 TQSGYSDNQP
-514 KWAKN
+514 KWSKN
-519 GKLFIYSSDKAGFR
+519 GKLFIYSSDKSGFR

-556 FKLSKDEYELL
+556 FKLSKDEFELL
-567 KMREKDEELSFDE
+567 KMREKDEELSFDQ
-580 QRRKDSLEKE
+580 QRKKDSLEKE
-590 RKKGNVSIEVSEP
+590 RKKGNVSVEVSEP

-614 TLRFTIHSSN
+614 TMRFTIHSSN
-624 LADYVLSPDGERLYY
+624 LADYILSPDGERLYY

-647 DVWVQKFRDKET
+647 DIWVQKFREKET

-693 TSNGGQKSIGFKAE
+693 TSNGTQKAIAFKAE

-718 IFDHAWRQAREKF
+718 MFDHSWRQAREKF
-731 YVSNLHGVDW
+731 YVTDMHGVDW
-741 NFYRQ
+741 NFYRE
-746 AYEPFLAS
+746 AYEPFLSS
-754 IDNNFDFAEML
+754 IDNNYDFAELL

-793 AVLGAFWDESFTG
+793 AVFGAFWDEQYQG
-806 PGIKILEIIDKSP
+806 PGIKILEVIAKSP
-819 LDHPKKIFQPGMII
+819 LDHPKNIYKPGMII
-833 EKIDGIPVTLS
+833 EKIDGMPISLS
-844 NLDILLNRKADKPVL
+844 NLDMMMNRKADKTVL
-859 ISIYM
+859 ISVFD
-864 PEKKT
+864 PEKNKR
-869 ALFDFKKKYDE
+869 FDE
-880 VIKPISFGAQE
+880 SIKAISFGMQE
-891 ELLYRRWVLNCRN
+891 ELLYRRWVLNCRK
-904 MVDSLSKGKVGYVH
+904 MVDSLSKGTVGYVH

-1034 QIDPTL
+1034 QIDPTI

-1070 LPEDFANGIDKQI
+1070 LPEDYANGIDKQI
-1083 RAAVEEMLK
+1083 RVAVEEMLK

>member
-1 MIRSHFLVIA
+1 MIRSHFLVVA

-279 SYHGGIYTLDTKT
+279 SYHGGIYTLDTK
-292 ANAQPIQVKID
+292 APNAQPIQVKID

-397 FFYKSTVLEEKAI
+397 FFYKSTVLEEIAI

-556 FKLSKDEYELL
+556 FKLTKDEYELL

-844 NLDILLNRKADKPVL
+844 NLDILLNRKVDKPVL

>member
-1 MIRSHFLVIA
+1 MKFIA
-11 FIASF
+11 FICAVLY
-16 FMISAQEASW
+16 ITIAPTHAQQSLW

-31 ISPDGTNIA
+31 ISPDGSTIA

-47 WIVSSTGGKAERLTN
+47 WKVSTKGGKAERLTS
-62 NDAYDVS
+62 NDAYDVA
-69 PVWSPNGQSIAF
+69 PVWSPDGSNIAF

-88 MDVFVMPAKG
+88 MDIFLMSSGGGMPR
-98 GTPKRLTYHSANE
+98 RLTFHSTNE
-111 IPSAFSHDGSSIY
+111 MPSAFSHDGSSMY

-138 PSGGMGELYAISA
+138 PSGGMGELYAISVK
-151 NDGRR
+151 DGSR

-163 AEEIAPDPTGTFLLY
+163 AEEIAADPTGAFLIY
-178 QDKRGGENYWR
+178 QDKKGGENYWR

-200 WMVDLKNKTH
+200 WMVKLSDKTH
-210 TAVIEHPAE
+210 TRIIEHPAE
-219 DREPVLSGDGKT
+219 DREPVISADGKT
-231 CYVLSERSGSFN
+231 CYILSERSGSFN
-243 VWSFPMNAPA
+243 VWSFPIDNPK

-258 TSFTKH
+258 TSFTQH
-264 PIRFLTM
+264 PVRFLSI
-271 DNKGTLCF
+271 DKQGVLCF
-279 SYHGGIYTLDTKT
+279 NYHGDMYILDTKQV
-292 ANAQPIQVKID
+292 NATPKKVQID
-303 IINDSRRNDI
+303 ILNDSRRNDI
-313 AYKVLNQ
+313 SFKVLNQ
-320 GATEMSLSPS
+320 GATEMALSPS
-330 GKEIAFVIRGEIYVT
+330 GKEIAFIIRGEIFVT
-345 SVDYEVT
+345 SVDHEVT
-352 KRITNTPGQERSVSF
+352 KRITNTPGQERSISF

-382 SWNIYQSSLTRKSEP
+382 SWNVYQTSLTRKAEP
-397 FFYKSTVLEEKAI
+397 FFYRSTVLEEKAI
-410 VETAK
+410 IETEK

-422 SPDGKEIAYL
+422 SPDGKEVAFL
-432 ENRVVLK
+432 ENRVTLK
-439 VKNIPFGDIRTILDS
+439 VKNLASDNVRLILDS

-463 DQWYEWSPDGKWFLV
+463 DQWYEWSPDGKWLLV

-494 AKGKGPVRN
+494 AQGKGPIQN

-519 GKLFIYSSDKAGFR
+519 GKLLIYSSDKAGFR

-545 GTFLTQDAFER
+545 GAFLTQEAFDR
-556 FKLSKDEYELL
+556 FKLSKDEFELL

-580 QRRKDSLEKE
+580 QRKKDSLEKE
-590 RKKGNVSIEVSEP
+590 RKKGNISIQLSDP

-614 TLRFTIHSSN
+614 TIRFTIHSSN

-647 DVWVQKFRDKET
+647 DIWVQKFREKET

-673 QSPDGRFLYVIS
+673 QSPDGRYLYVIS

-693 TSNGGQKSIGFKAE
+693 TSNGTQKGIAFKAE
-707 MELNAPAERAY
+707 MELNAPGERAY
-718 IFDHAWRQAREKF
+718 IFDHAWRQVREKF
-731 YVSNLHGVDW
+731 YVTNLHGVDW
-741 NFYRQ
+741 DFYRK
-746 AYEPFLAS
+746 AYEPFLSS
-754 IDNNFDFAEML
+754 IDNNHDFAEML

-780 YRAQYSDEIRDQT
+780 YRAQYPDEMRDQT
-793 AVLGAFWDESFTG
+793 AVLGAFWDETFQG

-819 LDHPKKIFQPGMII
+819 MDHPKEIYQAGMII
-833 EKIDGIPVTLS
+833 EKIDGIPVTLA
-844 NLDILLNRKADKPVL
+844 NLDILLNRKADKQLL
-859 ISIYM
+859 ISVFDI
-864 PEKKT
+864 KKNKR
-869 ALFDFKKKYDE
+869 FDE
-880 VIKPISFGAQE
+880 VIKPLSFGAQE
-891 ELLYRRWVLNCRN
+891 ELLYRRWVLNCRS

-985 KWQRKSV
+985 KWQKKSV

>member
-1 MIRSHFLVIA
+1 MIQFFFLCCTLFA
-11 FIASF
+11 STFISE
-16 FMISAQEASW
+16 AQQSLW
-26 MRYPA
+26 MRYPV
-31 ISPDGTNIA
+31 ISPDGSSIA

-47 WIVSSTGGKAERLTN
+47 WKVSTKGGKAERITS
-62 NDAYDVS
+62 NDAYDVA
-69 PVWSPNGQSIAF
+69 PVWSPDGKSIAF

-88 MDVFVMPAKG
+88 MDIFIMSAEG
-98 GTPKRLTYHSANE
+98 GSPRRLTFHSTNE
-111 IPSAFSHDGSSIY
+111 MPSAFSHDGSAIY

-138 PSGGMGELYAISA
+138 PSGGMGELYAISVK
-151 NDGRR
+151 DGARS
-156 TQILTTP
+156 QILTTP
-163 AEEIAPDPTGTFLLY
+163 AEEIAVDPNGGFLLY

-200 WMVDLKNKTH
+200 WKVDLKIKTH
-210 TAVIEHPAE
+210 TRLIEHPAE
-219 DREPVLSGDGKT
+219 DREPVLSSDGKT

-243 VWSFPMNAPA
+243 VWSFPIDNPGL
-253 SIKQI
+253 IKQL
-258 TSFTKH
+258 TSFSKH
-264 PIRFLTM
+264 PIRFLSI
-271 DNKGTLCF
+271 DNEGVLCF
-279 SYHGGIYTLDTKT
+279 NYHGGIYTLDTKT
-292 ANAQPIQVKID
+292 QNAAPIQVKID
-303 IINDSRRNDI
+303 ILNDSRRNDI
-313 AYKVLNQ
+313 AFKMLNQ
-320 GATEMSLSPS
+320 GATEMALSPS
-330 GKEIAFVIRGEIYVT
+330 GKEVAFVIRGEIFVT
-345 SVDYEVT
+345 AVDHEVT

-382 SWNIYQSSLTRKSEP
+382 SWNVYQTSLVRKSEP
-397 FFYKSTVLEEKAI
+397 FFYRSTVLEEKVI
-410 VETAK
+410 IDSEK
-415 DEFQPRY
+415 DEFQPRF
-422 SPDGKEIAYL
+422 SPDGKEVAYL

-439 VKNIPFGDIRTILDS
+439 VKNLASNEIRLIMDS
-454 TYNYSYSDG
+454 TYNYSYTDG
-463 DQWYEWSPDGKWFLV
+463 DQWYEWSPDGKWFLL

-494 AKGKGPVRN
+494 AQGKGSIRN

-514 KWAKN
+514 KWAKH

-545 GTFLTQDAFER
+545 GTFFTQEAFDR
-556 FKLSKDEYELL
+556 FKLSKDEFELL

-580 QRRKDSLEKE
+580 QRKKDSLEKE
-590 RKKGNVSIEVSEP
+590 RKKGNVTIDISEP

-614 TLRFTIHSSN
+614 TIRFTIHSSN

-673 QSPDGRFLYVIS
+673 QSPDGRYLFVIS

-693 TSNGGQKSIGFKAE
+693 TSNGTQKAISFKAE

-718 IFDHAWRQAREKF
+718 MFDHAWRQAREKF

-741 NFYRQ
+741 NFYRKE
-746 AYEPFLAS
+746 YEQFLPS
-754 IDNNFDFAEML
+754 IDNNHDFAELL
-765 SELLGELNASHTGSG
+765 SELLGELNASHTGGG
-780 YRAQYSDEIRDQT
+780 YRAQYPDEIRDQT
-793 AVLGAFWDESFTG
+793 AVLGAFWDETYTG
-806 PGIKILEIIDKSP
+806 PGLKILEIIEKSP
-819 LDHPKKIFQPGMII
+819 LDQPKKIFQAGMII
-833 EKIDGIPVTLS
+833 EKIDGILVTSL
-844 NLDILLNRKADKPVL
+844 NIDNLLNRKADKQVL
-859 ISIYM
+859 LSLYE
-864 PEKKT
+864 PKKNKR
-869 ALFDFKKKYDE
+869 FDE
-880 VIKPISFGAQE
+880 TIKPISFGAQE
-891 ELLYRRWVLNCRN
+891 ELLYRRWVLNCRK

-918 VRGMNSESF
+918 VRGMNSESY
-927 REAYSEVLG
+927 REAYSEILG
-936 RHADKVGII
+936 RHADKIGII
-945 IDTRF
+945 VDTRF

-985 KWQRKSV
+985 KWQRTSV

-1005 FPWTYKQLNIGP
+1005 FPWTYKQLNIGK

-1034 QIDPTL
+1034 QIDPTI

-1055 YLENNQLEPDIKVMN
+1055 YLENNQLEPDIKIMN
-1070 LPEDFANGIDKQI
+1070 MPEDYANGIDKQI
-1083 RAAVEEMLK
+1083 QAAVNELLNK

>member
-1 MIRSHFLVIA
+1 
-11 FIASF
+11 
-16 FMISAQEASW
+16 MISAQEASW

-132 PKNSQF
+132 PKNCQF

-292 ANAQPIQVKID
+292 PNAQPIQVKID

-439 VKNIPFGDIRTILDS
+439 VKNIPFGDIRTVLDS

-746 AYEPFLAS
+746 AYEPFLSS

-765 SELLGELNASHTGSG
+765 SEL
-780 YRAQYSDEIRDQT
+780 
-793 AVLGAFWDESFTG
+793 
-806 PGIKILEIIDKSP
+806 
-819 LDHPKKIFQPGMII
+819 
-833 EKIDGIPVTLS
+833 
-844 NLDILLNRKADKPVL
+844 
-859 ISIYM
+859 
-864 PEKKT
+864 
-869 ALFDFKKKYDE
+869 
-880 VIKPISFGAQE
+880 
-891 ELLYRRWVLNCRN
+891 
-904 MVDSLSKGKVGYVH
+904 
-918 VRGMNSESF
+918 
-927 REAYSEVLG
+927 
-936 RHADKVGII
+936 
-945 IDTRF
+945 
-950 NGGGWLHDDLATLL
+950 
-964 SGKQYVKLVPRG
+964 
-976 QLIGSEPQN
+976 
-985 KWQRKSV
+985 
-992 VLMNESNYSDAHF
+992 
-1005 FPWTYKQLNIGP
+1005 
-1017 LIGMPV
+1017 
-1023 PGTATAVWWET
+1023 
-1034 QIDPTL
+1034 
-1040 YFGIPQVGTIGNDGK
+1040 
-1055 YLENNQLEPDIKVMN
+1055 
-1070 LPEDFANGIDKQI
+1070 
-1083 RAAVEEMLK
+1083 

>member
-1 MIRSHFLVIA
+1 MIRFISVLTIL
-11 FIASF
+11 IASLS
-16 FMISAQEASW
+16 ISTAQQALW

-31 ISPDGTNIA
+31 ISPDGSMIA

-47 WIVSSTGGKAERLTN
+47 WVIPAKGGKADRITN

-69 PVWSPNGQSIAF
+69 PVWSPDGKSIAF
-81 ASDRHGN
+81 GSDRHGN
-88 MDVFVMPAKG
+88 MDVFIMTYQG
-98 GTPKRLTYHSANE
+98 GNPRRLTYHSSGE

-138 PSGGMGELYAISA
+138 PSGGMGELYAISVK
-151 NDGRR
+151 DGKRS
-156 TQILTTP
+156 QVFTTP
-163 AEEIAPDPTGTFLLY
+163 AEEIAVDPKGNFLVY

-200 WMVDLKNKTH
+200 WMVNLKDKTH
-210 TAVIEHPAE
+210 TPLIENPAE
-219 DREPVLSGDGKT
+219 DREPIISADGKT
-231 CYVLSERSGSFN
+231 CYFLSERSGTFN
-243 VWSFPMNAPA
+243 VWSFPINNPTNV
-253 SIKQI
+253 KQL

-264 PIRFLTM
+264 PIRFLSG
-271 DNKGTLCF
+271 DNQGNLCF
-279 SYHGGIYTLDTKT
+279 NYHGGIYTFDTKVQG
-292 ANAQPIQVKID
+292 AQPVQVSID

-313 AYKVLNQ
+313 AYKVMNQ
-320 GATEMSLSPS
+320 GATEMALSPS
-330 GKEIAFVIRGEIYVT
+330 GKEVAFVIRGEIYVT
-345 SVDYEVT
+345 AVDHEVT

-382 SWNIYQSSLTRKSEP
+382 SWNVYQTSLTRKNEP
-397 FFYKSTVLEEKAI
+397 FFYRSTVLEEKAI
-410 VETAK
+410 VENAK

-422 SPDGKEIAYL
+422 SPDGKEVAYL

-439 VKNIPFGDIRTILDS
+439 VKNLASNAVRLIVDS

-463 DQWYEWSPDGKWFLV
+463 DQWYEWSPDGKWFLI
-478 SIIDKDR
+478 SIIDKTR

-494 AKGKGPVRN
+494 AQGKGPIRN
-503 ITQSGYSDNQP
+503 VTQSGYSDNQP

-533 SHGSWGAESDVY
+533 SHGSWGAESDVF
-545 GTFLTQDAFER
+545 GTFLTQDAYER
-556 FKLSKDEYELL
+556 FKLSKDEFELL

-580 QRRKDSLEKE
+580 QRKKDSLEKE
-590 RKKGNVSIEVSEP
+590 RKKGNVSVEVSEP

-614 TLRFTIHSSN
+614 TMRFTIHSSN

-647 DVWVQKFRDKET
+647 DIWVQKFRDKET

-673 QSPDGRFLYVIS
+673 QSPDGRYLYVIS

-693 TSNGGQKSIGFKAE
+693 TSNGTQKAIAFKAE
-707 MELNAPAERAY
+707 MDLNAPAERAY
-718 IFDHAWRQAREKF
+718 MFDHAWRQAREKF
-731 YVSNLHGVDW
+731 YVTDLHGVDW

-746 AYEPFLAS
+746 AYEPFLTS
-754 IDNNFDFAEML
+754 IDNNYDFAELL

-793 AVLGAFWDESFTG
+793 AVFGAFWDEQYQG
-806 PGIKILEIIDKSP
+806 PGIKIMEIIAKSP
-819 LDHPKKIFQPGMII
+819 LDHPKKLYKVGMII
-833 EKIDGIPVTLS
+833 EKIDGMPISLENMDVMM
-844 NLDILLNRKADKPVL
+844 NRRADKTVL
-859 ISIYM
+859 ISVYD
-864 PEKKT
+864 PEKNKR
-869 ALFDFKKKYDE
+869 FDE
-880 VIKPISFGAQE
+880 SIKLISFGAQE
-891 ELLYRRWVLNCRN
+891 ELLYRRWVLNCRQ

-1034 QIDPTL
+1034 QIDPTI

-1070 LPEDFANGIDKQI
+1070 LPEDYANGIDKQI
-1083 RAAVEEMLK
+1083 RVAVEEMLK